1 MAAEHSKQTAL
12 SKYSRFPGS
21 EAGQAGRGVL
31 GVTRYSRQRGAR
43 CNQIQQRG
51 ARCNKIQ
58 QRGARC
64 NKIQQ
69 TEGC

>member
-12 SKYSRFPGS
+12 SKYSRFPGP

-43 CNQIQQRG
+43 CN
-51 ARCNKIQ
+51 
-58 QRGARC
+58 
-64 NKIQQ
+64 KIQQ